1 MDLSFFLRATRQH
14 AAQLGRLT
22 SRAAHARL
30 IAGLAAAQAAT
41 PTARAAARLPRA
53 EPERRDPI
61 DPLVSLLAGERDW
74 EAAPDA
80 LGGSFHPAA
89 ARKAGLE
96 EA

>member
-1 MDLSFFLRATRQH
+1 MDLGFFLRGARRH
-14 AAQLGRLT
+14 AAPVGRLT

-41 PTARAAARLPRA
+41 PTARAAARIPR
-53 EPERRDPI
+53 PDPAQPGPV
-61 DPLVSLLAGERDW
+61 DPLVTLLAGERDW

-89 ARKAGLE
+89 ARKLGTDQT
-96 EA
+96 